1 MPKANIHLRIYQSTE
16 YEVSENTIDGEY
28 LRVTNKTQTKSLKRE
43 LTVREGISSRRGLI
57 NKDINS

>member
-16 YEVSENTIDGEY
+16 DEVSENTIDGEY